1 MRSPPHRTIHLDNA
15 SWGKLDALLREHYP
29 VAPDTPPP
37 STLST
42 LSCIYCD
49 PLCTD
54 AGVCD
59 ECAELLR
66 ALSLITV
73 HPQP

>member
-1 MRSPPHRTIHLDNA
+1 MRSPPYRTIHLDNA
-15 SWGKLDALLREHYP
+15 GWGKLDALLREHDP
-29 VAPDTPPP
+29 CAPATPLP
-37 STLST
+37 SH

-59 ECAELLR
+59 ECAELLL
-66 ALSLITV
+66 ALALATA
-73 HPQP
+73 HPQVRP